1 MTTIRDSSA
10 ETEEFTQASIGK
22 PYDATL
28 AFMADMTKISMPY
41 GTTNKGVQVC
51 RISPSL
57 FPSPPLPTG
66 KRLKTKTWSNHIP
79 SFMLGL
85 I

>member
-1 MTTIRDSSA
+1 MTTIRGSSA
-10 ETEEFTQASIGK
+10 EMEEFRQVSIRET
-22 PYDATL
+22 YDATL

-51 RISPSL
+51 RLSPSL
-57 FPSPPLPTG
+57 FPSPPLHTG
-66 KRLKTKTWSNHIP
+66 KRLKKKTWSNTIP